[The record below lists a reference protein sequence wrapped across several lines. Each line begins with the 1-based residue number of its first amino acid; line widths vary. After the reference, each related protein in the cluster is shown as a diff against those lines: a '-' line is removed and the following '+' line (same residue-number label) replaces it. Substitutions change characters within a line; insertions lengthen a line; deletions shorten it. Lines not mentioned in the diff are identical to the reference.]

1 MPRRVFSSL
10 SKERAQEREREK
22 ERRRQCPEKYKNPPT
37 KAIQRRRMR
46 ESRYSRIII
55 HELLRRHHPAIK
67 SVTTS
72 DRLTHKLGTDLTI
85 MPYKEL
91 ERLTAWK
98 RYM

>member
-1 MPRRVFSSL
+1 MSRKVQKPTNESNPA
-10 SKERAQEREREK
+10 SKNETREK
-22 ERRRQCPEKYKNPPT
+22 EKE
-37 KAIQRRRMR
+37 R

-72 DRLTHKLGTDLTI
+72 DRLTHRLGTDLTI